1 MSCIKR
7 EHIQF
12 VIQVHGSVENLPGI
26 ADLKLANR
34 DWAIPCL
41 NAVAVNDKPQK
52 MRLLAIMPALPEVA
66 SKPAKRATKK
76 RKLEES
82 SNVKKGTGKRPRR

>member
-7 EHIQF
+7 EH
-12 VIQVHGSVENLPGI
+12 IQVHGSVENLPGI
-26 ADLKLANR
+26 ADLKLADR
-34 DWAIPCL
+34 DWAIPYL

-52 MRLLAIMPALPEVA
+52 QRLLEIMPAPEVA

-76 RKLEES
+76 RKMEES